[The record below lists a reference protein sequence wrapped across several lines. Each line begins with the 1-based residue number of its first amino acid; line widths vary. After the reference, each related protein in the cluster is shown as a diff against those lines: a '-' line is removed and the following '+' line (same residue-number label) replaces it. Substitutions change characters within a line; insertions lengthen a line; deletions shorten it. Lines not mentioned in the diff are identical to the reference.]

1 MITDNANLRSG
12 PGTNFAVVGQARTN
26 DLLQVAAV
34 STDGAWYLL
43 ATNQWIAVFLVTEL
57 TASVPTVT
65 DEILA
70 AVQGTTEAAGGEAA
84 PTATPAPP
92 PVAPKPT
99 VTVDA
104 NLRSGPG
111 TTFETIG
118 GTVTGQEITIVGRNA
133 DSSWLRLDNGGWV
146 FAALV
151 ANLPDLNTVPVVNP
165 DGTPAEP
172 SAAAPAAETPAAG
185 LGTLLPTPTPLP
197 AAGNTELA
205 SYIDA
210 ALGLVSQFDVVQT
223 SIDSLLA
230 EANNNGALVGDS
242 SWRTRANAALTLL
255 RRTAA
260 SVGELAVPASA
271 QTLHAQLE
279 SAALAYAAAADSL
292 ASAVQAGSLELLR
305 TADTQFGEAISG
317 LTGVEQTLIA
327 AQIP

>member
-1 MITDNANLRSG
+1 VITDNANLRSG

-26 DLLQVAAV
+26 DRLQVAAV
-34 STDGAWYLL
+34 STDGDWYLL

-70 AVQGTTEAAGGEAA
+70 AVQGTTEATGGEAA
-84 PTATPAPP
+84 STATPAPP

-133 DSSWLRLDNGGWV
+133 DSGWLRLDNGGWV
-146 FAALV
+146 FTALV

-172 SAAAPAAETPAAG
+172 SAAAPAAG

-223 SIDSLLA
+223 SIDGLLA

-317 LTGVEQTLIA
+317 LTGVVQTLIA

>member
-1 MITDNANLRSG
+1 MLTDNANLRSG
-12 PGTNFAVVGQARTN
+12 PGTTFAVVGQARTN
-26 DLLQVAAV
+26 DLLEVAAA

-43 ATNQWIAVFLVTEL
+43 ATNQWIAAFLVAEL

-70 AVQGTTEAAGGEAA
+70 AVQGSTEATGGEAA
-84 PTATPAPP
+84 PTATPVPP
-92 PVAPKPT
+92 PATPKPT

-118 GTVTGQEITIVGRNA
+118 GTVTGQEITVVGRNA
-133 DSSWLRLDNGGWV
+133 DGSWLRLDNGGWV
-146 FAALV
+146 FATLV
-151 ANLPDLNTVPVVNP
+151 ADLPDLNTVPVVNP
-165 DGTPAEP
+165 DGTPAE
-172 SAAAPAAETPAAG
+172 SPATPPAAG
-185 LGTLLPTPTPLP
+185 LGALLPTPTPLP
-197 AAGNTELA
+197 AAVDTELA
-205 SYIDA
+205 SYVDA

-230 EANNNGALVGDS
+230 EANNNGALVNDS
-242 SWRTRANAALTLL
+242 SWQTRANAALTLL

-271 QTLHAQLE
+271 QTLHTQLE

-327 AQIP
+327 AKTP